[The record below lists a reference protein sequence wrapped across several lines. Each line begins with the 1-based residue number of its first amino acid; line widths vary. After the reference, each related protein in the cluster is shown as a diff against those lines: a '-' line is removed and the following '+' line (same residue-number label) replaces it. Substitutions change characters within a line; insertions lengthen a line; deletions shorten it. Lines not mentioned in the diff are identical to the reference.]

1 MSPCLVCIV
10 QENTLQEWMKQL
22 SCFAQAIGLLNLI
35 EVITWGGTG
44 AASSM
49 TIEVDFVLS
58 PYHRLSS
65 LKFCF
70 ETVWR
75 RIILCL
81 MNLRQYCL
89 SNAFTMDNSITRGKV
104 IQVPHLLVVQVDTVS
119 CNLAIIGSD
128 KSVNDLEI
136 RVFERFWR

>member
-1 MSPCLVCIV
+1 MAPFQDAWWSPRY
-10 QENTLQEWMKQL
+10 QLQYL
-22 SCFAQAIGLLNLI
+22 
-35 EVITWGGTG
+35 
-44 AASSM
+44 
-49 TIEVDFVLS
+49 
-58 PYHRLSS
+58 
-65 LKFCF
+65 
-70 ETVWR
+70 
-75 RIILCL
+75 LCL

-89 SNAFTMDNSITRGKV
+89 SNALIMDNGITRGKV